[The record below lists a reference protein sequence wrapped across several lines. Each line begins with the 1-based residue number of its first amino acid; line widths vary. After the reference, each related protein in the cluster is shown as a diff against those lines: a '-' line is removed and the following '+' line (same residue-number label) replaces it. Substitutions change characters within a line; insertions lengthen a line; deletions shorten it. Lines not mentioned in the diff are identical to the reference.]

1 MSHSTLAVQCRAT
14 LDSALRSCQHVIL
27 QRLFLSF
34 SFPATWWQES
44 VVLFLINVDVNVGM
58 HTNNFGPQMLKKW
71 ISLLRWPPDS
81 RITNMELPRD
91 KKFKV
96 TFLQNSCQ
104 KPIYTVYWGCAFGLG
119 TALQA
124 LRSWFRFPI
133 VSLRFF
139 IDLILSAALWPW
151 DRLSF

>member
-1 MSHSTLAVQCRAT
+1 MSTRYSTT
-14 LDSALRSCQHVIL
+14 LIFIF
-27 QRLFLSF
+27 FLSCYLVAGEC
-34 SFPATWWQES
+34 ST
-44 VVLFLINVDVNVGM
+44 FLINVDVNVGM